1 MRKLILSMM
10 VSLDGFIEGPKK
22 ELDWHVW
29 DKEMDKYMINFFDTI
44 DTLLFGRIT
53 YQLMESYWPNAS
65 APNDD
70 PIITGKMN
78 NLPKIVFSK
87 TLDKADPII
96 TGWQNTTLLKKVNA
110 EEIDKMKQQPGR
122 NMVIFGGANLAS
134 TFLDM
139 NLIDEYQV
147 IVNPVILGKGTPL
160 FRDSGDKLTLQLL
173 RTKAFSSGNVML
185 YYQPAKNK
193 APKIIK

>member
-1 MRKLILSMM
+1 MRKVILSMM

-29 DKEMDKYMINFFDTI
+29 NKEMDKYMINFFDTI

-53 YQLMESYWPNAS
+53 YQLMESYWPAAS

-87 TLDKADPII
+87 TLDKA
-96 TGWQNTTLLKKVNA
+96 GWQNTTLLKEVNA
-110 EEIDKMKQQPGR
+110 DEIAKMKQQPGK

-134 TFLDM
+134 TFLHM
-139 NLIDEYQV
+139 NLIDEYQI
-147 IVNPVILGKGTPL
+147 IVNPVILGRGTPL
-160 FRDSGDKLTLQLL
+160 FRDSGDKLTLELL
-173 RTKAFSSGNVML
+173 RTKKFSSGNVIL

-193 APKIIK
+193 AS

>member
-1 MRKLILSMM
+1 MRKVILSMM
-10 VSLDGFIEGPKK
+10 VSLDGFIEGSKK

-44 DTLLFGRIT
+44 DTLLFGRVT
-53 YQLMESYWPNAS
+53 YQLMESYWPTAS

-87 TLDKADPII
+87 TLDKA
-96 TGWQNTTLLKKVNA
+96 GWQNTTLLKEVNA
-110 EEIDKMKQQPGR
+110 DEIAKMKQSRQGGSK

-134 TFLDM
+134 AFLHM
-139 NLIDEYQV
+139 NLIDEYQI
-147 IVNPVILGKGTPL
+147 IVNPVILGKGEPL
-160 FRDSGDKLTLQLL
+160 FRDSGDKLTLELL
-173 RTKAFSSGNVML
+173 RTKIFSSGNVLL

-193 APKIIK
+193 AS